1 MANPIQSQSH
11 KTKLF
16 KSLHERP
23 GCFVIPN
30 AWNAGSAKILTAMGF
45 EAIATTSGGLAFS
58 LGLRDGTRDV
68 TREDNLA
75 NAKEIVSA
83 TALPVSCDFENGYS
97 HSAAGLAQSIELAA
111 ETGLAGASIED
122 ATGTAGS
129 PIYELKEATE
139 RVRAAVEAA
148 NKLPFPFL
156 ITARA
161 ENFLHGRN
169 DLKDTI
175 KRLQHFEEAGAHV
188 LFAPGLKSKEDIL
201 TVLKEIHRPLN
212 VIMGFAGA
220 GLAVAE
226 LADMGVKRIS
236 VGSALCRAAF
246 GSFIQAAREIKEK
259 GTFQFAESTI
269 SYKEISNMF

>member
-1 MANPIQSQSH
+1 M
-11 KTKLF
+11 
-16 KSLHERP
+16 
-23 GCFVIPN
+23 
-30 AWNAGSAKILTAMGF
+30 
-45 EAIATTSGGLAFS
+45 
-58 LGLRDGTRDV
+58 GLRDGTRDV
-68 TREDNLA
+68 PREDKLA

-83 TALPVSCDFENGYS
+83 TALPDSSDFENGYS

-111 ETGLAGASIED
+111 QAGLAGASIED

-175 KRLQHFEEAGAHV
+175 KRLQHFEEVGAHV

-220 GLAVAE
+220 SLTVAE

-246 GSFIQAAREIKEK
+246 GSFIQAAKEIKEK